1 MATFPPT
8 LVQFVSLLKNHR
20 KQPEEIRSIQERKLR
35 KLIRHAYDKV
45 PYYRELFNSNKIEP
59 QDIQTLKDLETIPL
73 TSKKQLQDL
82 ALEDKLSEGIDPLR
96 CKSFSTSGT
105 TGIPLVS
112 YFTPHDSTLKNLS
125 WIRTFK
131 LNDLK
136 PWHKMAAF
144 IGQKQTKKKRSWY
157 EHFGLWRRREISSWK
172 STEDWVAEI
181 LQWKPDVLIGYV
193 MTLRILAEAIQ
204 DKRIEGIKPK
214 MIFHSSA
221 LLDSYSQAYIESV
234 FQTKVTDIYGSDEA
248 GCIAWSC
255 GKCGGYHI
263 CSDMVIVE
271 ALNKGE
277 RVRPGQHGEAV
288 ITNLHSYAMPF
299 IRYKQEDIITLSRKE
314 PVCGTNFPLLERIDG
329 RMDDFIILKNGTK
342 LSPHP
347 FYHSIDPVPGV
358 NKWRIVQDRGGQISV
373 ELETAPNFDTAG
385 LQTIK
390 NNLNQLVKG
399 ELEIRIIPRD
409 SLPIDP
415 STKFRTVSSKLNRNT
430 HSND

>member
-136 PWHKMAAF
+136 PWHKMA
-144 IGQKQTKKKRSWY
+144 
-157 EHFGLWRRREISSWK
+157 
-172 STEDWVAEI
+172 D
-181 LQWKPDVLIGYV
+181 P
-193 MTLRILAEAIQ
+193 
-204 DKRIEGIKPK
+204 
-214 MIFHSSA
+214 
-221 LLDSYSQAYIESV
+221 
-234 FQTKVTDIYGSDEA
+234 
-248 GCIAWSC
+248 
-255 GKCGGYHI
+255 
-263 CSDMVIVE
+263 
-271 ALNKGE
+271 
-277 RVRPGQHGEAV
+277 
-288 ITNLHSYAMPF
+288 
-299 IRYKQEDIITLSRKE
+299 
-314 PVCGTNFPLLERIDG
+314 GTNILVYGGGGKSQVGKARRIG
-329 RMDDFIILKNGTK
+329 SQRSCNGNPM
-342 LSPHP
+342 S
-347 FYHSIDPVPGV
+347 
-358 NKWRIVQDRGGQISV
+358 
-373 ELETAPNFDTAG
+373 
-385 LQTIK
+385 
-390 NNLNQLVKG
+390 
-399 ELEIRIIPRD
+399 
-409 SLPIDP
+409 SLGM
-415 STKFRTVSSKLNRNT
+415 
-430 HSND
+430 